1 MLYKQEFGGFPGSA
15 SGKEFACQC
24 GKFKTC
30 SSIIGLERSPGGE
43 NGNSLQISCL
53 ENLKDRGAWRAI
65 VHGVTKSCTGLKQL
79 NTHTH
84 IYQACSK
91 CSTLRAAPKYRS
103 VEEYTIGLL
112 MAISLCAKMI
122 ATFPDEVAT
131 LCIS

>member
-53 ENLKDRGAWRAI
+53 ENLKDRGAWWAT
-65 VHGVTKSCTGLKQL
+65 VHRVTQGQTRL
-79 NTHTH
+79 ND
-84 IYQACSK
+84 
-91 CSTLRAAPKYRS
+91 
-103 VEEYTIGLL
+103 YT
-112 MAISLCAKMI
+112 
-122 ATFPDEVAT
+122 TTTE
-131 LCIS
+131 